1 MRAIFI
7 LPLFLITMMTACG
20 SDARESAGDGST
32 EAAGSVDAQA
42 PAQAANASTHPM
54 QEKSLGY
61 RPDPDRKRALQAE
74 LLDIAQSRKANESD
88 EPIATMINELTSL
101 FRSLSVTAR
110 ALDRDGQFREEIQAE
125 IARFRSTDTQRP
137 DEAAKIMNGMS
148 GVYQM
153 YALLAKMKFLGQPEK
168 QKEIQEIN
176 DITVKNLRPGAPAVE
191 AAAAIADACY
201 NLTTMIMQ
209 EIDSENRFE
218 AAFTHI
224 DRQYKQGIQVA
235 KKEEDHYINGMFRTF
250 EISQLWALSLNPER
264 EEDVSKM
271 NQGVSDESGQ
281 AETVGEQMGIAT
293 RYLFFISYVI
303 AEDTVELTL

>member
-1 MRAIFI
+1 MRAFLI
-7 LPLFLITMMTACG
+7 LPMFLLAMMTACG
-20 SDARESAGDGST
+20 SDTRDSAEQD
-32 EAAGSVDAQA
+32 
-42 PAQAANASTHPM
+42 THPAADTGGAHAATAGAVAAHPS
-54 QEKSLGY
+54 QREDLGY
-61 RPDPDRKRALQAE
+61 RPDPDRKRELQAE
-74 LLDIAQSRKANESD
+74 LLGIAQSRNANESD
-88 EPIATMINELTSL
+88 ESIPTMINELYSL
-101 FRSLSVTAR
+101 FRTLTVTAR
-110 ALDRDGQFREEIQAE
+110 ALDREGGFREEIRAE
-125 IARFRSTDTQRP
+125 MSRFSSTD
-137 DEAAKIMNGMS
+137 AARTDDAGKIMNGMS

-168 QKEIQEIN
+168 QEQIQEIN
-176 DITVKNLRPGAPAVE
+176 DITVENLRPGAPAVE

-201 NLTTMIMQ
+201 NLTAMIMH
-209 EIDSENRFE
+209 EIDSENRYH

-224 DRQYKQGIQVA
+224 ERQYKQGMQVA

-271 NQGVSDESGQ
+271 NQGVSDESAE
-281 AETVGEQMGIAT
+281 AETVGTQMGIAT